1 MEEDWRDGQAWMWPD
16 AVGHDRSRGGSM
28 GSQGVWVL
36 GEGGLEHGKKEKSL
50 VSKTDCPTSAFYPEP
65 PHHPDPCSPIPQV
78 KWETL
83 CLKVKPTQKCKDES
97 YTFVTQILECEQV
110 AHVCLSAP

>member
-1 MEEDWRDGQAWMWPD
+1 MEEDWWGGQAWKRSD
-16 AVGHDRSRGGSM
+16 AMDHDRSRGGSM

-36 GEGGLEHGKKEKSL
+36 GKGGPEHRKKGKSL

-65 PHHPDPCSPIPQV
+65 PHHPDSCSPIPQV

-83 CLKVKPTQKCKDES
+83 PLLKGETYAEMQG
-97 YTFVTQILECEQV
+97 
-110 AHVCLSAP
+110 